1 MEQKCTSWYVH
12 IYRLLMQVPLVTGGK
27 LSLLQELLC
36 VMACDMYWHF
46 FKLNSGDTLGEFYIP
61 LHLNMLRNFCI
72 YYLATK
78 KSALVI

>member
-1 MEQKCTSWYVH
+1 MHWSYLMEQKCTSWYVH

-46 FKLNSGDTLGEFYIP
+46 
-61 LHLNMLRNFCI
+61 
-72 YYLATK
+72 
-78 KSALVI
+78 V